1 MVHHVQQEGFLEA
14 VLMAI
19 LLIWQMLLMFGMT
32 SMCMQIMWLKNQ
44 KRARF
49 TSTFLILAQ
58 QRLMSLNPPLPP
70 LSTTLTTAKRFKL
83 LWNVALEIIHL
94 FVVSNLYLFVIIYS
108 SYIGPAYRIFVRD
121 DDGWSVQGR
130 YETIMKRPPTAEDFV
145 EWTADENDKKFIR
158 VLGVS
163 YIFGL
168 WLFFFSGFLLILCN

>member
-14 VLMAI
+14 MLVAT

-32 SMCMQIMWLKNQ
+32 SICIQITWLKNQ

-49 TSTFLILAQ
+49 TSTFPILAQ
-58 QRLMSLNPPLPP
+58 QMLMSLNPPLPP
-70 LSTTLTTAKRFKL
+70 LSTIFASAKQFRL

-94 FVVSNLYLFVIIYS
+94 FVISNLYLFVIIYS
-108 SYIGPAYRIFVRD
+108 GYIGPAYCIFFHD
-121 DDGWSVQGR
+121 DDGWSVQER
-130 YETIMKRPPTAEDFV
+130 YETIIKRPATAEDFV

-163 YIFGL
+163 YFFGFF
-168 WLFFFSGFLLILCN
+168 LFFIDFCN

>member
-14 VLMAI
+14 MLVAT

-32 SMCMQIMWLKNQ
+32 SICMQITQLKSQ

-49 TSTFLILAQ
+49 IFTSLILAQ
-58 QRLMSLNPPLPP
+58 QKSMSLNPPLPQP
-70 LSTTLTTAKRFKL
+70 SMILTSAKQFRL

-94 FVVSNLYLFVIIYS
+94 FVVSNFYLFIIIYS
-108 SYIGPAYRIFVRD
+108 SYIGPAYRIFVHD

-130 YETIMKRPPTAEDFV
+130 YETIMKHPPTAEDFV

-163 YIFGL
+163 YFWVFFIF
-168 WLFFFSGFLLILCN
+168 FQSFH